1 MAAEAAVVGGKIA
14 LVGEGFD
21 GAGAAED
28 AAGVHMEELAKMA
41 TELVTW
47 VCVGSMI
54 FGGVVPYVPQ
64 YRTIRRSRDAEGFST
79 FVCLVLLLSNILRI
93 LFW

>member
-1 MAAEAAVVGGKIA
+1 MAAEGAVVGGKIA

-21 GAGAAED
+21 GPGAAGD
-28 AAGVHMEELAKMA
+28 AAGVQLEGLAKIA
-41 TELVTW
+41 TELATW
-47 VCVGSMI
+47 ICVGAMI

-64 YRTIRRSRDAEGFST
+64 YRTIRRSRDADGFST
-79 FVCLVLLLSNILRI
+79 FVCLVLLISNILRI